1 MLTVINPVP
10 ADVLTKPL
18 VVYPPIKIVLSPFNF
33 NISAAE
39 PFKKAK
45 LSVDVPANVYVL
57 AALSAVKL
65 AFPKL
70 FEAGNVHFPSFA
82 PWTKEVIHEL
92 QSFPNGANDDI
103 VDAISQG
110 LQHFNKLSGSRRLEA
125 MSRL

>member
-1 MLTVINPVP
+1 MPVFFRNLS
-10 ADVLTKPL
+10 LTKPL

-70 FEAGNVHFPSFA
+70 FEAGNA
-82 PWTKEVIHEL
+82 EKAEAINNGGGKEMSNAARKYPRFVNEWVNSWSYKKIFHML
-92 QSFPNGANDDI
+92 
-103 VDAISQG
+103 V
-110 LQHFNKLSGSRRLEA
+110 LS
-125 MSRL
+125 